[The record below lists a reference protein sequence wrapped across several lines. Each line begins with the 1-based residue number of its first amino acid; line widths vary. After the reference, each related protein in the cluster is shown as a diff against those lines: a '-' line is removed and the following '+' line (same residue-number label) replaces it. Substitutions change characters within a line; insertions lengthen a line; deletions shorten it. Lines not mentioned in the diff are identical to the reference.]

1 MSVWATPADVT
12 ARWVG
17 SGAPTDDDLVQALL
31 NDAEA
36 VVLSKYPAI
45 QDRIDDNR
53 LPLAV
58 VTMVVCRMVIRV
70 LRNPENLSSWQQ
82 TTGPFSQ
89 SRSFGSNRQDIWLSD
104 EETDLLAP
112 NTAGKAFEIDLA
124 PNAGITY
131 LAYPFGELPGNSFI
145 SEDYL

>member
-17 SGAPTDDDLVQALL
+17 SGAPTDNDLVQALL
-31 NDAEA
+31 DDAEA
-36 VVLSKYPAI
+36 VVLAKYPAI
-45 QDRIDDNR
+45 QDRIDTNK
-53 LPLAV
+53 LPLSV

-70 LRNPENLSSWQQ
+70 LRNPENLTSWQQ

-89 SRSFGSNRQDIWLSD
+89 SRSFGSNRQDIWLS
-104 EETDLLAP
+104 EEEEELLAP
-112 NTAGKAFEIDLA
+112 KIAGKAFEVDLA
-124 PNAGITY
+124 PNSGITY
-131 LAYPFGELPGNSFI
+131 VFGYDSAASLI

>member
-36 VVLSKYPAI
+36 VVLAKYPAI

-112 NTAGKAFEIDLA
+112 NTTGKAFEVDLA

-131 LAYPFGELPGNSFI
+131 VFGYDSAGSLI